1 LPNDSSENAEQLL
14 EGTTLNVYM
23 YVAKRRN
30 PQGPRDVTR
39 GANLSSPSVAYRHL
53 QKLEAA
59 GLLKR
64 NSYGEY
70 LLNQKA
76 KVNGFH
82 WVGRSLVPRTM
93 FYFYFFLGLLILE
106 AVVLAI
112 HWEWENDVIKTYYA
126 IGMSITGIAMA
137 FFLLEAVTML
147 RKLKVKD
154 TA

>member
-1 LPNDSSENAEQLL
+1 MPNENSEQLL
-14 EGTTLNVYM
+14 EGTTLSVYM
-23 YVAKRRN
+23 YVAKRKR
-30 PQGPRDVTR
+30 PQGPRDVMR
-39 GANLSSPSVAYRHL
+39 GRNLSSPSVAYRHL
-53 QKLEAA
+53 QKLETA